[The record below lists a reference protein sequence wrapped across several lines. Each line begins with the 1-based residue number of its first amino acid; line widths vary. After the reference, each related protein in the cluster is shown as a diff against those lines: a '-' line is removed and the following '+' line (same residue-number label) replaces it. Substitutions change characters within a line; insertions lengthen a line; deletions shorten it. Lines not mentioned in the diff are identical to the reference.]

1 MRCVSSRSILMACGL
16 CFHSYM
22 SAISKVVKFLQAM
35 YDSEHFSFNV
45 RIACFC
51 LSEKFASILD
61 RTLILKERCTEATC
75 GGVYLDGDWLCAIK
89 VFKRIGRCDCLL
101 DLPTANWCSGPHWNS
116 LSFLVRSQRQA
127 DKDASCGTNRLRNC
141 TIPRKV

>member
-1 MRCVSSRSILMACGL
+1 
-16 CFHSYM
+16 M

-45 RIACFC
+45 RIASFC

-75 GGVYLDGDWLCAIK
+75 GGVYLEGDWLCAVK

-101 DLPTANWCSGPHWNS
+101 DFVYGQ
-116 LSFLVRSQRQA
+116 LVFWAPLELAVLLGQVPEA
-127 DKDASCGTNRLRNC
+127 G
-141 TIPRKV
+141 

>member
-1 MRCVSSRSILMACGL
+1 ML
-16 CFHSYM
+16 
-22 SAISKVVKFLQAM
+22 AITKVLKFLQAR

-61 RTLILKERCTEATC
+61 RTLILKERYTKATC
-75 GGVYLDGDWLCAIK
+75 GGVYLDGDWLCAVK
-89 VFKRIGRCDCLL
+89 VFKQIGRCDYLL
-101 DLPTANWCSGPHWNS
+101 DFVYGQ
-116 LSFLVRSQRQA
+116 LVFWAPLELAVLLGQ
-127 DKDASCGTNRLRNC
+127 DASCGTNRLRNC